1 MPATR
6 TTVDDLLKEF
16 YLEGVRNQLNNDIFL
31 LSQIERGSE
40 DVEGRET
47 VLSLKVRRNS
57 GVGARAELGTLPN
70 PGNQGY
76 VDQRVGLHY
85 NYGKIKVSGPLI
97 RSGRTDR
104 GSFARPIESELDGV
118 TTDLKK
124 DVNRQVYGTSDGV
137 IASTLVTSNS
147 STIVVSLTRVEQDQI
162 QEGMLIDVGTIASP
176 TAVASA
182 LEVVSVTSSTVVVA
196 TTPITT
202 NSTTHRIFR
211 SGSGGATGGA
221 GQKEITG
228 LRTIINSGDSV
239 FNVSGATYSAWNSYV
254 DDNGGTLRPVSE
266 ALFEEAQHEVNR
278 RSGMEIDLWVTSDGV
293 HRKVSNL
300 LTSIKRFPNTNE
312 LKGGYSGLDMSAAG
326 SGRSGGAAVTLTWDV
341 DCPNN
346 TAFGLSTNKL
356 KWHHAGETWDWMEE
370 DGAVLSRSANE
381 DAYEAVLFN
390 YSELATDQRN
400 AHCRINDIQE

>member
-1 MPATR
+1 MSTTR

-57 GVGARAELGTLPN
+57 GVGARAESGTLPTA
-70 PGNQGY
+70 GNQGY

-124 DVNRQVYGTSDGV
+124 DVNRQIYGTSDGV

-147 STIVVSLTRVEQDQI
+147 STIVVSLSRVQQDQI
-162 QEGMLIDVGTIASP
+162 QEGMLIDVGTVAAP
-176 TAVASA
+176 TTVASG
-182 LEVVSVTSSTVVVA
+182 LEVTAVTSSTVVVA
-196 TTPITT
+196 TTAITT
-202 NSTTHRIFR
+202 NSTTHKIFR
-211 SGSGGATGGA
+211 SGSGGSGSA
-221 GQKEITG
+221 QKEITG
-228 LRTIINSGDSV
+228 LRTIVSSGDEV
-239 FNVSGATYSAWNSYV
+239 FNVNGATYSAWNSYV
-254 DDNGGTLRPVSE
+254 DSNSGTLRPVSE
-266 ALFEEAQHEVNR
+266 TLFTEAQHEVNR
-278 RSGMEIDLWVTSDGV
+278 RSGSEIDLWVTSDGV
-293 HRKVSNL
+293 HRKVSAL
-300 LTSIKRFPNTNE
+300 LTSMKRFPNTNE

-326 SGRSGGAAVTLTWDV
+326 SGRSGGAAVSLTWDV
-341 DCPNN
+341 DCPNH
-346 TAFGLSTNKL
+346 TAFGLNTGKL

-400 AHCRINDIQE
+400 AHCRIADLQE